1 MQSWKTL
8 ARQVILNHSKY
19 LAVESHVI
27 ELPDGSTISE
37 WPWVVAPDYVNVVP
51 VTKGHEF
58 VCFRQTKYGVE
69 GVSLAPVGGY
79 LEPGEDPLGAAKR
92 ELMEETGYEA
102 PEWISLGR
110 YRVDGNRGVGI
121 AHFFLACDARPVAEA
136 DADDLEEQALL
147 LLSRTEIEVA
157 LAEGEFKLLPWAAIV
172 ALTLLHL
179 DRKG

>member
-8 ARQVILNHSKY
+8 ARHVILNHSKY

-27 ELPDGSTISE
+27 ELPDGRVISD
-37 WPWVVAPDYVNVVP
+37 WPWVVTPDYVNVVP
-51 VTKGHEF
+51 VTKDHKF

-69 GVSLAPVGGY
+69 GMSLATVGGY
-79 LEPGEDPLGAAKR
+79 LERGEDPLAAAQR

-102 PEWISLGR
+102 PEWINLGQ
-110 YRVDGNRGVGI
+110 YSVDGNRGVGV
-121 AHFFLACDARPVAEA
+121 AHFFLACDARPVAEV
-136 DADDLEEQALL
+136 DADDLEEQQLL
-147 LLSRTEIEVA
+147 LLSRAEIEVA

-172 ALTLLHL
+172 ALTLFHL

>member
-8 ARQVILNHSKY
+8 ARRVILNHSKY
-19 LAVESHVI
+19 LAVENHVI
-27 ELPDGSTISE
+27 ELPDGRVISE
-37 WPWVVAPDYVNVVP
+37 WPWVVTPDYVNVVA
-51 VTKGHEF
+51 VTKDHEF

-79 LEPGEDPLGAAKR
+79 LEAGEDPLAAAQR
-92 ELMEETGYEA
+92 EMMEETGYEA
-102 PEWISLGR
+102 PEWVNLGQ
-110 YRVDGNRGVGI
+110 YPVDGNRGVGV

-136 DADDLEEQALL
+136 DADDLEEQELL
-147 LLSRTEIEVA
+147 LLSRAEIEVA

-172 ALTLLHL
+172 ALTLFHL

>member
-1 MQSWKTL
+1 MRSWKTL
-8 ARQVILNHSKY
+8 ARHVILDHSKY

-27 ELPDGSTISE
+27 ELPDGRTISE

-51 VTKGHEF
+51 VTKDHEF

-79 LEPGEDPLGAAKR
+79 LEPGEDPLAAAQR
-92 ELMEETGYEA
+92 EMMEETGYKA
-102 PEWISLGR
+102 SEWINLGK
-110 YRVDGNRGVGI
+110 YRVDGNRGVGV
-121 AHFFLACDARPVAEA
+121 AHFFLACDAWPVAKA
-136 DADDLEEQALL
+136 DADDLEEQQLL
-147 LLSRTEIEVA
+147 LLSRAEVEVA

-172 ALTLLHL
+172 ALSLLHL